1 MRTWEGLDA
10 MLEVRAVTAGY
21 GSLDVVH
28 DFSMRL
34 DEGEIACIV
43 GPNGSGKSTIL
54 KTVVGIIKPRR
65 GRIVLDGEDITG
77 LEPHIALKK
86 GICMLPQGR
95 TAFPMM
101 TVSENLQMGAYILKD
116 RGQIQERFRQAYD
129 LFPVLAARQTDLAHK
144 LSGGELAMLCIA
156 RALMSDP
163 KIMLLDEPS
172 LGLAPKVT
180 DFLYQKIAEINR
192 GGSSLLIVEQS
203 VRRAL
208 NAARYA
214 YVLTLGRKR
223 FEGRPEELLTDD
235 RLRSLYVGTQE
246 DEPHKI

>member
-1 MRTWEGLDA
+1 
-10 MLEVRAVTAGY
+10 MLEVRDVTAGY

-34 DEGEIACIV
+34 DDGQIV
-43 GPNGSGKSTIL
+43 CLIGPNGSGKSTIL
-54 KTVVGIIKPRR
+54 KTIVGIIKPRR
-65 GRIVLDGEDITG
+65 GRILLDGEDITG
-77 LEPHIALKK
+77 LEPHATLKK

-116 RGQIQERFRQAYD
+116 RKRIQERVKQAYD
-129 LFPVLAARQTDLAHK
+129 LFPVLEARQTDLANK
-144 LSGGELAMLCIA
+144 LSGGELAMLCIV

-180 DFLYQKIAEINR
+180 DFLYEKIAEIN
-192 GGSSLLIVEQS
+192 GSGSSILIVEQN
-203 VRRAL
+203 VRKAL
-208 NAARYA
+208 SAARYA
-214 YVLTLGRKR
+214 YGLALGRKR
-223 FEGRPEELLTDD
+223 FEGRPEELSTDD
-235 RLRSLYVGTQE
+235 RLRGLYVGTQE
-246 DEPHKI
+246 DEPERI